1 MTKKSG
7 KNKDKN
13 DNDDINKKEYFCSF
27 CGKSQHEVKKLIAG
41 LYDCC
46 ICDECI
52 NLCYDIIIT
61 E

>member
-1 MTKKSG
+1 MKKKSG

-13 DNDDINKKEYFCSF
+13 DNDYINKKEYFCSF